1 MSGVDFFKFMNIKT
15 KKIILWLPRIL
26 GIVFVLFLALFSLDV
41 FDGTNGF
48 WLTVVALFMHN
59 IPSLALLVVILLSWR
74 YPLVGA
80 IVFGLAGLA
89 YVVMVA
95 VNQSWYIAI
104 SWSLIIAGPAIL
116 IAVLFFLSW
125 RAGRRW

>member
-1 MSGVDFFKFMNIKT
+1 LSGVDFFKFMNIKT

-26 GIVFVLFLALFSLDV
+26 GIIFVLFLGLFSLDV
-41 FDGTNGF
+41 FDGTSGF
-48 WLTVVALFMHN
+48 WLTLAGFLIHN
-59 IPSLALLVVILLSWR
+59 IPSLILSVVVLISWR

-80 IVFGLAGLA
+80 IVFGLAGIA

-95 VNQSWYIAI
+95 VSQELSII
-104 SWSLIIAGPAIL
+104 ILWSLTIAGPAL
-116 IAVLFFLSW
+116 VTAGLFFLSW

>member
-1 MSGVDFFKFMNIKT
+1 MNIKT

>member
-1 MSGVDFFKFMNIKT
+1 
-15 KKIILWLPRIL
+15 
-26 GIVFVLFLALFSLDV
+26 LDV
-41 FDGTNGF
+41 FDGTSGF
-48 WLTVVALFMHN
+48 WLTLAGFLIHN
-59 IPSLALLVVILLSWR
+59 IPSLILSVVVLISWR